1 LTVTLCGTT
10 TDFVKN
16 NGIHLLSE
24 KKTEKEKMWAENEL
38 LEVLTDVVDDPETVQ
53 LKQEVA
59 KLKQTLK
66 EKDAE
71 LTCFKRALQLSVPIT
86 VLVPLYKR
94 QAEYPYTMQE
104 KDFHAWQ
111 NRELW
116 RENTYLH
123 AFMRQMGVVL

>member
-1 LTVTLCGTT
+1 
-10 TDFVKN
+10 
-16 NGIHLLSE
+16 
-24 KKTEKEKMWAENEL
+24 MWAENEL

-116 RENTYLH
+116 RENMYLH